1 MTHSSVNTRAQTL
14 VYEIDQGRG
23 LRIVRGVMITLLVL
37 GLMGGYTYRE
47 FQGLRH
53 REAMDQAQVARNIS
67 LGRGF
72 QTGVIRPLALWQAR
86 THSER
91 QSGQRISREAFTNLA
106 LYQRETLAPPVYPVM
121 ASIPFRLLRGIFKQS
136 TFVVPGDAY
145 RPGSFKPELF
155 VLVPIGLICT
165 VLSGVLVFRIAHRLL
180 DRRAAWLAFIL
191 VLMTNALWASAIS
204 GRNIAFL
211 GLLFTA
217 TLLLM
222 IIAETLHEEE
232 RRGLLKWLCLTAAAL
247 LTGIGFLTR
256 YSYGL
261 AMLPLIVWSI
271 LGFPGRRLP
280 AAAWV
285 TLVFLGLAVPWC
297 VWIFRATGN
306 PFGLAPYQ
314 VFQDLSVC
322 PEDFVLRTL
331 NFDSSAVTI
340 TQVGRKF
347 LTNAREFFTGRLL
360 LVGGSFVAAV
370 FVLSI
375 LHRFRRPVVRRLYAA
390 TWTTLLLFAMAESF
404 TQPADDGLLL
414 VVLPVMTLFAAAFFF
429 MMLDRMDIP
438 LQVVRATL
446 TVAFVLVNAAVLVLT
461 LILPRTAIPY
471 PPYWPPVIRF
481 LGETLQ
487 PGEVMMTDIAEGMAW
502 YGDRRSVPLTPDINE
517 FYQIHDFVLAGRLKA
532 LYLTTETR
540 NRPFL
545 EGLLKGP
552 MESWGQI
559 VMLGAV
565 PREFPFFK
573 TIRPM
578 NNRDQLFLSDTERW
592 RMAGGENEG

>member
-1 MTHSSVNTRAQTL
+1 MTHAPVDTRAQTL

-47 FQGLRH
+47 FQGLKH
-53 REAMDQAQVARNIS
+53 REAMDHAQVARNLS

-72 QTGVIRPLALWQAR
+72 QTSVIRPLGLWQMRGHYEKAA
-86 THSER
+86 
-91 QSGQRISREAFTNLA
+91 GQRIPLEALSNLA
-106 LYQRETLAPPVYPVM
+106 LHPRETLTPPVYPVLL
-121 ASIPFRLLRGIFKQS
+121 SIPFRALRGVFQQAAF
-136 TFVVPGDAY
+136 TVPADPY
-145 RPGSFKPELF
+145 RPGGFKPELL
-155 VLVPIGLICT
+155 VLVPLGLICT
-165 VLSGVLVFRIAHRLL
+165 VLSAILVFRIAGRLL

-204 GRNIAFL
+204 GRNIALL
-211 GLLFTA
+211 GLMFTA
-217 TLLLM
+217 TLFLM
-222 IIAETLHEEE
+222 IVAETLHAEK
-232 RRGLLKWLCLTAAAL
+232 RRGFLKWSCLTTAAL
-247 LTGIGFLTR
+247 LAGVGFLTR

-261 AMLPLIVWSI
+261 VMLPLLAWGI

-280 AAAWV
+280 VALCM
-285 TLVFLGLAVPWC
+285 TLVFLALAVPWC
-297 VWIFRATGN
+297 AWLWRATGN

-314 VFQDLSVC
+314 VFLGLPVY

-331 NFDSSAVTI
+331 AFDPGTVTVS
-340 TQVGRKF
+340 QVARKI
-347 LTNAREFFTGRLL
+347 LTNMREFLTGRLL
-360 LVGGSFVAAV
+360 LVGGGLVAAI
-370 FVLSI
+370 FVLSL
-375 LHRFRRPVVRRLYAA
+375 LHRFRRPAVRRLYA
-390 TWTTLLLFAMAESF
+390 TIWTALLLFAMAECF

-414 VVLPVMTLFAAAFFF
+414 AVFPAMAVFAAAFFF
-429 MMLDRMDIP
+429 LMLDRMGIA
-438 LQVVRATL
+438 LQVVRATI
-446 TVAFVLVNAAVLVLT
+446 TVAFAAVNAAVLVLT

-487 PGEVMMTDIAEGMAW
+487 PGEAMMADIPEGVAW
-502 YGDRRSVPLTPDINE
+502 YGDRRAVPLTPDINE
-517 FYQIHDFVLAGRLKA
+517 FYQLHDFVLAGRLKA
-532 LYLTTETR
+532 LYLTTVTR

-545 EGLLKGP
+545 DGLLKGP

-592 RMAGGENEG
+592 RRAGGGEE